1 MERTLTTTVILLCF
15 MKPQIQSPARTGLT
29 QFPQTGLQSQNSHGM
44 SIEDQNPA
52 MTPSIQGPAQEDS
65 VPKQSAATVEPNVF
79 WDRAYDSLRENQ
91 PKLVE
96 AYEKVLSRELSDAY
110 SFPVRYS
117 AKPKHHQ
124 SKKYNYQTISNEI
137 PC

>member
-1 MERTLTTTVILLCF
+1 
-15 MKPQIQSPARTGLT
+15 
-29 QFPQTGLQSQNSHGM
+29 M

-96 AYEKVLSRELSDAY
+96 AYEKVLSSELSGTPTVSPSDIQQNRNIINQKDIIIR
-110 SFPVRYS
+110 RYQM
-117 AKPKHHQ
+117 K
-124 SKKYNYQTISNEI
+124 
-137 PC
+137 